1 MNNFSRFFT
10 TLLVLLV
17 IPLIMLS
24 SLPSAQAYDSTKIIL
39 PAVSDRSGYNN
50 PTLSAALQ
58 SKLRSQ
64 FRFPKYET
72 ILTAPLTVAP
82 DRTSLEKITAEQSAD
97 GAAVVEISFLRN
109 RTTTSFFDDESYE
122 DTNLTLILTYFDKKT
137 GQYGSFKATRSVT
150 LLSSVDSGPLPL
162 AVDAL
167 EELLNRLDAVFPR
180 QFPGPRY

>member
-1 MNNFSRFFT
+1 MNNFSRYLT

-24 SLPSAQAYDSTKIIL
+24 ALPSAQAYDSSKIVL
-39 PAVSDRSGYNN
+39 PAVSDRSGYNS
-50 PTLSAALQ
+50 PTLNAALQ
-58 SKLRSQ
+58 NKLRSQ

-109 RTTTSFFDDESYE
+109 RMTTSFFADDSYE
-122 DTNLTLILTYFDKKT
+122 ETTLTLTLTYFDKKNS
-137 GQYGSFKATRSVT
+137 QYGSLKANRSVT
-150 LLSSVDSGPLPL
+150 LPSSVDSGPLPL
-162 AVDAL
+162 AVEAL